1 VDDAALAG
9 DVAVTA
15 MREET
20 EESKK
25 VRTPLAHLFFS
36 QWLTA

>member
-1 VDDAALAG
+1 LDDAALAG

-25 VRTPLAHLFFS
+25 VRTP
-36 QWLTA
+36 